1 MKKRMDIGWM
11 LIMLLCF
18 ACTPEDYE
26 LHEMGTTDMANIGQ
40 IKLCLSHYQ
49 LLADGKAKLELT
61 PILTTKD
68 SFEVA
73 DERVDYSAIE
83 FRTLSG
89 EILPQTFSTSD
100 LSRVGEEVK
109 VYAQVP
115 GYDLI
120 SDTVSFT
127 ITDPSA
133 MEDYEEITIPI
144 VFHLIQSEGDIASY
158 GGEIPQ
164 ERIDRLLE
172 KINNTFSGSVSYNAT
187 GIDTKIRFRAAIY
200 DPDGDKLNEPGIH
213 RIYVDEVSDEN
224 EDQYASLIVNQQAL
238 WDYTKYLNIW
248 LISDMKEE
256 YQTFYRTIST
266 SCIPRYMFDYGN
278 SVDTLVGLKLSQIPN
293 DWTPTPKEVGIIYK
307 LQSAFLMVRAFGG
320 TEENELTN
328 CLGYYLGLLST
339 WGTSETNIPNDFC
352 SDTHGYYGIA
362 NQGINTS
369 NEKRM
374 GDYLFLSENIMDDP
388 SGVHRSVT
396 LQQAQRM
403 HWVLQHCPERSCWKS
418 DYAFTG
424 E

>member
-1 MKKRMDIGWM
+1 MKRINIGYM
-11 LIMLLCF
+11 LLIMLCF
-18 ACTPEDYE
+18 ACTPDDYDVY
-26 LHEMGTTDMANIGQ
+26 EMGATDMANIGQ

-49 LLADGKAKLELT
+49 LLADGKAELELT

-83 FRTLSG
+83 FCTLSG
-89 EILPQTFSTSD
+89 ETLPQTFSTSD

-115 GYDLI
+115 GYGLI

-164 ERIDRLLE
+164 ERINRLLE
-172 KINNTFSGSVSYNAT
+172 KMNNAFSGAVSHNAT
-187 GIDTKIRFRAAIY
+187 GIDTKIRFQAALY
-200 DPDGDKLNEPGIH
+200 DPNGDKLNEPGIH
-213 RIYVDEVSDEN
+213 RVYVSEVTDVN
-224 EDQYASLIVNQQAL
+224 GDQYASFIAQQNAF
-238 WDYTKYLNIW
+238 WDYTKYLNVW
-248 LISDMKEE
+248 LISDASGE
-256 YQTFYRTIST
+256 YRTFYKTIST
-266 SCIPRYMFDYGN
+266 QCIPRYVSEANDLQ
-278 SVDTLVGLKLSQIPN
+278 TAPQGLELSEMPADWVAVPN
-293 DWTPTPKEVGIIYK
+293 EVGIVYK
-307 LQSAFLMVRAFGG
+307 LQSTFLMVRAFGEN
-320 TEENELTN
+320 EENELTN
-328 CLGYYLGLLST
+328 CLGYYLGLLPT
-339 WGTSETNIPNDFC
+339 WSANANSIPDDFC
-352 SDTHGYYGIA
+352 SDTHSYYG
-362 NQGINTS
+362 NTSQGINTS
-369 NEKRM
+369 NEKRV